1 MTDDNVVFIGN
12 KPIMNYVLA
21 VNTQFSGGVKEV
33 VVKARGKAI
42 SRAVDVVEIV
52 RNRFITEAK
61 LKDITIGTEEI
72 TTKEGTLLMLSSI
85 EIILEK

>member
-1 MTDDNVVFIGN
+1 MAEDNVVFIGN

-21 VNTQFSGGVKEV
+21 VNTQFSSGAKEV

-61 LKDITIGTEEI
+61 VKDITIGTEEI
-72 TTKEGTLLMLSSI
+72 TTKEGTTLKLSSI
-85 EIILEK
+85 EIVLEK